1 MEIKVNRKAAVKKL
15 KSLVLTPKSEV
26 ESFRTKIEKNF
37 DSVFLPNK
45 VENTER
51 TFGDVKCDYLTPEVY
66 VSHRILLYIHGGSFV
81 GGSRESWR
89 SFCSSIA
96 NETMSRVI
104 VPDFRLPPSH
114 PYPAALEDVQNVFR
128 LIKGEEELS
137 IQLSQDKNA
146 LPQIILAADTSGASI
161 LMALMFSL
169 SENLRKSVDKI
180 FLFSPW
186 LDLGSDNSVISRKK
200 MHDEVIS
207 SSDLRFA
214 VDLYT
219 YSSNVKS
226 IFISPLKASAKE
238 FSCFPEFYIQSGEK
252 EILLSQ
258 AYDFKNLLESAGIK
272 CTLDVFPKMMYM
284 FQMADEFLPQS
295 HSAIENIGKWI
306 NLKPRD
312 DIKNP

>member
-1 MEIKVNRKAAVKKL
+1 MEIKVNRKGAVKKL

-26 ESFRTKIEKNF
+26 ESFRAKIEEKF
-37 DSVFLPNK
+37 DVVFLPNK

-51 TFGDVKCDYLTPEVY
+51 IFGDVKCDYLTPEAY
-66 VSHRILLYIHGGSFV
+66 VSHRIMLYIHGGSFV

-96 NETMSRVI
+96 NETMSRVV

-128 LIKGEEELS
+128 MIKGEEELA
-137 IQLSQDKNA
+137 IQLSQDKSA

-169 SENLRKSVDKI
+169 SENYRKAVDKI
-180 FLFSPW
+180 VLFSPW
-186 LDLGSDNSVISRKK
+186 LDLGTDNCVISKKK
-200 MHDEVIS
+200 MHDEIIS
-207 SSDLRFA
+207 SADLRFA

-226 IFISPLKASAKE
+226 IFVSP
-238 FSCFPEFYIQSGEK
+238 
-252 EILLSQ
+252 
-258 AYDFKNLLESAGIK
+258 
-272 CTLDVFPKMMYM
+272 
-284 FQMADEFLPQS
+284 
-295 HSAIENIGKWI
+295 
-306 NLKPRD
+306 
-312 DIKNP
+312 